1 MDHHVGAGVASELPH
16 QLTDRPSQIN
26 PIRWI
31 RALAGNCLLILL
43 HPSSFGRARLMGA
56 YLRIALKAK
65 LLVDILGRRLTQE
78 RIFGQTVAFADYNA
92 FLILFEE
99 IFLTGVYD
107 FPSLTRSPRIIDAG
121 ANIGMSVTYF
131 KALYP
136 DCEVIAFEPDPRNY
150 QLLEQNRAANKW
162 QGVKIHNVG
171 LHCREAELSFFD
183 YNDRPGALS
192 NGFWQP
198 EEAGPPKRVTTVH
211 AVPLSA
217 YVANPI
223 DMLKMDIEGSE
234 HDVLEDLQATGKLAD
249 IRRITMEYHHHVRP
263 TEDRLGVMLS
273 GLENA
278 GFGYTLRAP
287 LGLPFPERQ
296 TQNFMLRAYK
306 K

>member
-1 MDHHVGAGVASELPH
+1 MENHAVTPVASKLPR
-16 QLTDRPSQIN
+16 QLTATPN
-26 PIRWI
+26 PNNPVRWI

-43 HPSSFGRARLMGA
+43 HPSSLGRGRLMAA
-56 YLRIALKAK
+56 YLRIAFKAK
-65 LLVDILGRRLTQE
+65 FLVDILGQRPTQE
-78 RIFGQTVAFADYNA
+78 RIFGQSVAFADYNT

-107 FPSLTRSPRIIDAG
+107 FPSLTGSPRIIDAG

-131 KALYP
+131 KTLYP

-150 QLLEQNRAANKW
+150 QLLAQNRLANNW
-162 QGVKIHNVG
+162 RGVEIHNVG
-171 LHCREAELSFFD
+171 LHRREAELSFFD
-183 YNDRPGALS
+183 YNDRAGALS

-198 EEAGPPKRVTTVH
+198 DEAGAPKRVTTVH
-211 AVPLSA
+211 AVPLSP
-217 YVANPI
+217 YVVGPI

-234 HDVLEDLQATGKLAD
+234 HDVIEELLVSGKLGD
-249 IRRITMEYHHHVRP
+249 IRRITMEYHHHIQP
-263 TEDRLGVMLS
+263 TDDRLGAMLS

-296 TQNFMLRAYK
+296 TQNFMLRAYRK
-306 K
+306 